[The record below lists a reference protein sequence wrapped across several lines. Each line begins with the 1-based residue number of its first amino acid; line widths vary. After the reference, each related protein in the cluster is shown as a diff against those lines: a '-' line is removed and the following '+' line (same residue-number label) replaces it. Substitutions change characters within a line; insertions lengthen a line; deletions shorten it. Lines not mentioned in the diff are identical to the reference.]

1 MAWMS
6 RHVAGS
12 HPDRFIKR
20 LPAENKA
27 VAREF
32 VGGGARRMLDIL
44 IEDPPGRTDPPGSG
58 DPREHRAIEWYDV
71 ELCESSEPSRIR
83 SEGRSRDP
91 RLGGVLA
98 Q

>member
-1 MAWMS
+1 MS

-44 IEDPPGRTDPPGSG
+44 IEIHPEGLTRQDLGTRANIAPSSG
-58 DPREHRAIEWYDV
+58 TMSNCVSLLNRRGYVQKDGHVIRA
-71 ELCESSEPSRIR
+71 SEVFWPSD
-83 SEGRSRDP
+83 S
-91 RLGGVLA
+91 
-98 Q
+98 